1 MQKHAFTLAEVL
13 ITLTTIGI
21 ITAVIIP
28 VAVQSKPDKNVMK
41 FKKANATLYQAI
53 SILVNSDKYFLNGDM
68 KYKFDGTMLLGTNI
82 EHTKYFCKSF
92 SDVISTKHVNCYGIS
107 QGGMQHNNGTLAKFM
122 YDENCKPLI
131 DYSSSASTSCKAN
144 AINSKEKDNLIV
156 TTDGVTFYDMD
167 PALTF
172 NNLEGWYLTG
182 CNNQDGS
189 VSSGCMADSL
199 KCYGTTRIG
208 KIFCMD
214 IDGIPDGGSK
224 NCDDIKD
231 ICPFAYVIR
240 HDGRIL
246 PDYRTQQWI
255 DKSI

>member
-13 ITLTTIGI
+13 ITLTVIGI

-28 VAVQSKPDKNVMK
+28 VAIHSKPDKNLIK
-41 FKKANATLYQAI
+41 FKKGNITLYQVI
-53 SILVNSDKYFLNGDM
+53 STLVNSDKYYLDGDM
-68 KYKFDGTMLLGTNI
+68 KYRYDGVKLLGSNI
-82 EHTKYFCKSF
+82 EHVTYFYKAF
-92 SDVISTKHVNCYGIS
+92 SDVVSTKHVNCYEN
-107 QGGMQHNNGTLAKFM
+107 GMQHNDGNLAKFM

-131 DYSSSASTSCKAN
+131 DYSSSASESCKAN

-156 TTDGVTFYDMD
+156 TTDGITFYDME
-167 PALTF
+167 PNLTF
-172 NNLEGWYLTG
+172 NNLDAWYLDG

-189 VSSGCMADSL
+189 VSSGCIPDSL
-199 KCYGTTRIG
+199 ECFGTTRIG

-214 IDGIPDGGSK
+214 IDGIPEKGSK

-231 ICPFAYVIR
+231 ICPFAYIIR

-255 DKSI
+255 EKSI

>member
-13 ITLTTIGI
+13 ITLAIIGI

-28 VAVQSKPDKNVMK
+28 VAVQSKPDENVMK

-53 SILVNSDKYFLNGDM
+53 STLVNSDKYFLNGDM
-68 KYKFDGTMLLGTNI
+68 KYKFDGTMLLGSNI
-82 EHTKYFCKSF
+82 EHTKYFCNSF
-92 SDVISTKHVNCYGIS
+92 SDVISTKYVNCYG
-107 QGGMQHNNGTLAKFM
+107 GGMEHEDGNLAKFM
-122 YDENCKPLI
+122 YDENCKPKI
-131 DYSSSASTSCKAN
+131 DYTSSASKSCKTN
-144 AINSKEKDNLIV
+144 AINSKEKNNLIIA
-156 TTDGVTFYDMD
+156 TDGVTFYDME
-167 PALTF
+167 PTLTF
-172 NNLEGWYLTG
+172 NGIDSWFLGG
-182 CNNQDGS
+182 CSNQDGS
-189 VSSGCMADSL
+189 ISNGCIRDTL
-199 KCYGTTRIG
+199 KCFGTTRIG

-214 IDGIPDGGSK
+214 IDGIPDEGSK

-231 ICPFAYVIR
+231 ICPFAYTIR